1 MWDKV
6 KSLIGNAAP
15 LIGSLLGGRYGEKVG
30 SLIAGALGVE
40 DKPEAIES
48 ALRAHPELLLELQKL
63 EHEHRTQ
70 LTQLQMAELTE
81 AANSEA
87 RRIADIQHAREGTK
101 ITPWCPWSPWC
112 FWPSPLIWSGSWLA
126 LSFPQKTG
134 IWRCSFSGRSSVS
147 PAPPS
152 ISGSEPTP
160 KTASLEKESHEHWPA

>member
-87 RRIADIQHAREGTK
+87 RRIADIQHAREEHKDHPMVSVVTLVFLAITSYLVWVVVGTV
-101 ITPWCPWSPWC
+101 IPPENRDLAVFIFGQIIGFTGAAVN
-112 FWPSPLIWSGSWLA
+112 FWLGANP
-126 LSFPQKTG
+126 KN
-134 IWRCSFSGRSSVS
+134 
-147 PAPPS
+147 S
-152 ISGSEPTP
+152 IFRIGKP
-160 KTASLEKESHEHWPA
+160 

>member
-1 MWDKV
+1 M
-6 KSLIGNAAP
+6 
-15 LIGSLLGGRYGEKVG
+15 LGGRYGEKVG

-87 RRIADIQHAREGTK
+87 RRIADIQHAREEHKDHPMVSVVTLVFLAITSYLVWVVVGTV
-101 ITPWCPWSPWC
+101 IPPENRD
-112 FWPSPLIWSGSWLA
+112 LA
-126 LSFPQKTG
+126 VF
-134 IWRCSFSGRSSVS
+134 IFGRSSVS
-147 PAPPS
+147 PALPS
-152 ISGSEPTP
+152 ISGSAPTP
-160 KTASLEKESHEHWPA
+160 KTASLEKENHEHWPA